1 MNMSKSWRSGS
12 AHAVAGQACATLIIS
27 SYGCAMRFTFLRR
40 AVAGA
45 LAITAVAAAPA
56 AAQFSP
62 GSAGLGDPFFP
73 FAGNGGY
80 DVQHYFLDL
89 NYVRTGNQMD

>member
-1 MNMSKSWRSGS
+1 MRR
-12 AHAVAGQACATLIIS
+12 TL
-27 SYGCAMRFTFLRR
+27 LKR

-62 GSAGLGDPFFP
+62 GSAGLDDP
-73 FAGNGGY
+73 Y
-80 DVQHYFLDL
+80 
-89 NYVRTGNQMD
+89 